1 MSALAQALAA
11 FIAGQTPPTLLW
23 ADVTEVDAASWTFSC
38 QPIDGSAPLL
48 DVAVGVAKAAPISIA
63 QLPAKDSR
71 VLVGLVGKAG
81 AAVLIAAGEVTD
93 IALEVDG
100 GSKIVISATGIEV
113 GSQGLQPA
121 VKGDDLEA
129 RLGDVCSLL
138 TSICNALLVFAP
150 AMAGAA
156 APPPL
161 TPLAAP
167 ASALGAA
174 VAPLLAQISA
184 VQAQLPLLKSQTVKI
199 E

>member
-1 MSALAQALAA
+1 VSGIAQALSA
-11 FIAGQTPPTLLW
+11 FIAGQTPLTLLW
-23 ADVTEVDAASWTFSC
+23 ADVTEVDAGSWTFDC

-48 DVAVGVAKAAPISIA
+48 DVAVGVSKAAPISIA
-63 QLPAKDSR
+63 QLPATGSR
-71 VLVGLVGKAG
+71 VLVGLVGKSG
-81 AAVLIAAGEVTD
+81 AAVLVAAGKVTD
-93 IALEVDG
+93 IALEVEG
-100 GSKIVISATGIEV
+100 GSKIVINATGIEV

-138 TSICNALLVFAP
+138 TSICNAFLVFAP

-174 VAPLLAQISA
+174 LAPLLAQISA
-184 VQAQLPLLKSQTVKI
+184 LQAQLPLFKSQIVKV